1 VIQDCGVR
9 YVLIDAICW
18 IQNKGN
24 FHNEGRRWMVAK
36 RVRNLGYSALS
47 FLGGLLLSHG
57 VLYAQPKAL
66 QVGGLPVT

>member
-1 VIQDCGVR
+1 
-9 YVLIDAICW
+9 
-18 IQNKGN
+18 
-24 FHNEGRRWMVAK
+24 MVAK